1 MGQQQSQAAVA
12 AATDHSV
19 DSPPAAGKRSDQQT
33 PPQGSASRGRMD
45 KLFRRAQSTLE
56 SRMRGRER
64 SNSPQ
69 SPSATKQRKGQGSSP
84 RVSKPSKLLQSGG
97 VVDENDKENVSL
109 ASSVGSQGST
119 VRTGCDSPTSA
130 QQAGCDTP
138 GSVRMSGQAALDNI
152 RHLIDA
158 PSNNGESSTVPLRTV
173 GGGSA
178 VDGTATSGQ
187 AVPASLRASPKSAF
201 MSDNGH
207 QEATLSAGA
216 FNSAVAPPVSKVSL
230 PHIVVCEQNPV
241 SLDDDITGS
250 PPVFTVES
258 PQWEGGKP
266 RLRGR
271 SQSGG
276 SAGGVE
282 VNVSRP
288 AEMEDYLAPKVVP
301 EDCGLSPIEERQEK
315 LSMESY
321 RGSPSRSPSRESP
334 RHTSQ
339 ALGGENREPI
349 KRLFSSNDRDH
360 DQVAMVTEKP
370 CTNPTDTGAP
380 RNSGRGN
387 GSEPSSSL
395 SSPLDDVFVD
405 ARSNLT
411 DVESPYTSDTNMRS
425 TGAAPG
431 GRNVTECHMGKVGRS
446 TSLNHI
452 ETTNTVH
459 KPVDVSYPVAT
470 SRVLGQHRHHA
481 SMSEVSTGALYGITA
496 KRKLSVS
503 EIETT
508 LPMNRVLSVDSGLE
522 GATSRHVTDIVDIRL
537 DFSSMVSDSVKK
549 PKDSGGKVSLFK
561 LKLIK
566 IIKN

>member
-1 MGQQQSQAAVA
+1 MGQQQSQAAA
-12 AATDHSV
+12 AAAAADHSV
-19 DSPPAAGKRSDQQT
+19 DSPPVAGKRSDQQT

-84 RVSKPSKLLQSGG
+84 RVSKPSKLLQSA
-97 VVDENDKENVSL
+97 VDDNDKENVSL

-138 GSVRMSGQAALDNI
+138 ASVRMSGQAALDNI
-152 RHLIDA
+152 RHLTDA
-158 PSNNGESSTVPLRTV
+158 PSNKGESGTLRTV
-173 GGGSA
+173 GGVSA
-178 VDGTATSGQ
+178 ADGTANSGQ

-201 MSDNGH
+201 MSENGH

-230 PHIVVCEQNPV
+230 PHIVVCEQNPG
-241 SLDDDITGS
+241 SDDDITGS
-250 PPVFTVES
+250 SPVFTVGS
-258 PQWEGGKP
+258 TQWEGGKP
-266 RLRGR
+266 RPRGR
-271 SQSGG
+271 SHSGG

-321 RGSPSRSPSRESP
+321 RGSPSRSPNRESP
-334 RHTSQ
+334 RHASQ
-339 ALGGENREPI
+339 APGGENREPI
-349 KRLFSSNDRDH
+349 KRLFSSSDR

-370 CTNPTDTGAP
+370 PMYPTDTGGP
-380 RNSGRGN
+380 GNSARGN

-411 DVESPYTSDTNMRS
+411 DVESPCTSDANMRS
-425 TGAAPG
+425 TGETPG
-431 GRNVTECHMGKVGRS
+431 GRNVTECHKTKVARS

-452 ETTNTVH
+452 ETTNILH

-470 SRVLGQHRHHA
+470 SRVLGQYRHHA
-481 SMSEVSTGALYGITA
+481 SMSEVSSCALYGITT

-503 EIETT
+503 ETDTT
-508 LPMNRVLSVDSGLE
+508 LPLNRVLSVDSGLE
-522 GATSRHVTDIVDIRL
+522 GATGRHVTDIVDIRL
-537 DFSSMVSDSVKK
+537 DFSSMVSDCVKK
-549 PKDSGGKVSLFK
+549 PKDSGAKVSLLKFK
-561 LKLIK
+561 LM
-566 IIKN
+566 